1 MSSMAMGSIVGVVM
15 ETNVLQGAEL
25 IQARSEAV
33 QAYMMHHMQ
42 DSPVWAWLPSFHAT
56 MPFGLT
62 VNGVMLLGVA
72 ILLVIVFG
80 LAARSQAPVPTGM
93 RNVLEFF
100 AKYIRNE
107 MVIPFLGEKD
117 GQKMAPMFC
126 TFFFFILTMNLAGLV
141 PCFYTATANLGVTA
155 ALSTVTLSFMIFG
168 AIYRNGFVPFC
179 KGFAPPGIPKAM
191 LIMIVPIE
199 VLSMFIRAMALAIRL
214 FANMLAGHLVIY
226 SLLGMIVIFGYYAAP
241 AILGALGIYLLE
253 VFVSFLQAYIFTLL
267 SAIFIG
273 ERYHPAH

>member
-1 MSSMAMGSIVGVVM
+1 VALSD
-15 ETNVLQGAEL
+15 L
-25 IQARSEAV
+25 IQTNAVETVSAVQAKSEAV
-33 QAYMMHHMQ
+33 QAYMMHHVM
-42 DSPVWAWLPSFHAT
+42 DSPKWTWLPNVHT
-56 MPFGLT
+56 ELPFNLTVDAIMVIAVAVLLALVLGLT
-62 VNGVMLLGVA
+62 
-72 ILLVIVFG
+72 
-80 LAARSQAPVPTGM
+80 ARRAQPVPTGLL
-93 RNVLEFF
+93 NVLEAF

-107 MVIPFLGEKD
+107 MVIPFLGEED
-117 GQKMAPMFC
+117 GRKMAPMFC
-126 TFFFFILTMNLAGLV
+126 TLFFFILVMNLAGLI

-155 ALSTVTLSFMIFG
+155 ALALITLGFMIFG
-168 AIYRNGFVPFC
+168 GIYRNGLVAFC
-179 KGFAPPGIPKAM
+179 KGFAPPGIPKLM

-226 SLLGMIVIFGYYAAP
+226 SLLGMMVMFGYFIASP
-241 AILGALGIYLLE
+241 ALLGALGIYLLE

>member
-1 MSSMAMGSIVGVVM
+1 MN
-15 ETNVLQGAEL
+15 ELTQTNLTDAANLV
-25 IQARSEAV
+25 QAKSEAV
-33 QAYMMHHMQ
+33 QAYMMHHMM
-42 DSPVWAWLPSFHAT
+42 DSSVWTWLPHVQSHLPTIRFMNVQFT
-56 MPFGLT
+56 LT
-62 VNGVMLLGVA
+62 VNSVMVMAVALLLIV
-72 ILLVIVFG
+72 VFG
-80 LAARSQAPVPTGM
+80 LAARRAEPVPTGLL
-93 RNVLEFF
+93 NVLEAF

-117 GQKMAPMFC
+117 GHKMAPMFC
-126 TFFFFILTMNLAGLV
+126 TLFFFILVMNLAGLI

-155 ALSTVTLSFMIFG
+155 ALALVTLAFMIFG
-168 AIYRNGFVPFC
+168 AIYRNGFVAFC
-179 KGFAPPGIPKAM
+179 KGFAPPGIPKLM

-199 VLSMFIRAMALAIRL
+199 VLSMFIRTMALAIRL

-226 SLLGMIVIFGYYAAP
+226 SLLGMIVMFGYYAAP
-241 AILGALGIYLLE
+241 AIAGALGIYLLE

>member
-1 MSSMAMGSIVGVVM
+1 MSEVIQ
-15 ETNVLQGAEL
+15 TNAAAAVTMV
-25 IQARSEAV
+25 QARSEAV
-33 QAYMMHHMQ
+33 QTYMMHHVM
-42 DSPVWAWLPSFHAT
+42 DSSRWTWLPNVHTELPFH
-56 MPFGLT
+56 LT
-62 VNGVMLLGVA
+62 VNGVMVICVA
-72 ILLVIVFG
+72 VLIALVFG
-80 LAARSQAPVPTGM
+80 LTARRAQPVPTGLL
-93 RNVLEFF
+93 NVLETF

-117 GQKMAPMFC
+117 GTRMAPMFC
-126 TFFFFILTMNLAGLV
+126 TLFFFILVMNLAGLI

-155 ALSTVTLSFMIFG
+155 ALALVTLGFMIIG
-168 AIYRNGFVPFC
+168 AIFRTGFIAFC
-179 KGFAPPGIPKAM
+179 KGFAPPGVPRLM

-226 SLLGMIVIFGYYAAP
+226 SLLGMIVMFGFYAAP
-241 AILGALGIYLLE
+241 ALLGALGIYLLE